1 MSTSENRNLIGIS
14 VSLYLKPK
22 ILIKR
27 QRENIIITPGNTDK
41 NSIILVNKPQ
51 LSLIIDIIKNHKV
64 YCYIW
69 KFFYVYIFKD
79 YINQLIYRL

>member
-1 MSTSENRNLIGIS
+1 MHISTSENRNLIGIS

-41 NSIILVNKPQ
+41 NSIILINNPQ
-51 LSLIIDIIKNHKV
+51 LSLMIDIIKITRFTVTFGNS
-64 YCYIW
+64 
-69 KFFYVYIFKD
+69 FMSIFSK
-79 YINQLIYRL
+79 II